1 MSKYPTEIT
10 EKVLLANEDVDDLTI
25 TQDITDTECEIGL
38 KEKVIEG
45 QLAEAQLGLE
55 TPQGKMADFRATGN
69 QQVLSEMQEF
79 VVFLKLLQVARV
91 QFN

>member
-10 EKVLLANEDVDDLTI
+10 DKVLLANEDVDNSTI
-25 TQDITDTECEIGL
+25 TQDITDTEYEIKL

-45 QLAEAQLGLE
+45 QLAEAQLGLG

-69 QQVLSEMQEF
+69 QQILSEMREF
-79 VVFLKLLQVARV
+79 TAFLKSLQVARKI
-91 QFN
+91 